1 MAKSL
6 RDETPRSSKSR
17 NVVPSYGPGNS
28 LYSATD
34 CLTEDDIKNYFR
46 ILPQR
51 SNSSLSQNEN
61 RSTKMSN
68 DEKTFEYLRPTS
80 FEDQQKQMRD
90 STRNQF
96 DRIPFATFHEKFDWI
111 WFDFLSNVR
120 FIFSNRKQFL
130 SIDQKA
136 YAKDY
141 QQRYDQEFLKVK
153 KKRTTK
159 KFIFVLFLVLE
170 QRSSNWSRWWNKCN
184 EFSKWILFNR
194 NRKFVNQ

>member
-1 MAKSL
+1 MIGRRRKIPENYFSTERRERKQFCFNRNQIREMAKSL

-96 DRIPFATFHEKFDWI
+96 DRIPFATFHEKFD
-111 WFDFLSNVR
+111 
-120 FIFSNRKQFL
+120 
-130 SIDQKA
+130 
-136 YAKDY
+136 
-141 QQRYDQEFLKVK
+141 
-153 KKRTTK
+153 
-159 KFIFVLFLVLE
+159 
-170 QRSSNWSRWWNKCN
+170 
-184 EFSKWILFNR
+184 
-194 NRKFVNQ
+194 